1 MASKVASN
9 AEIVGSYLEAVLR
22 KDHSAVERFFDP
34 EIEYFVNG
42 TSQRDAELRLPPISA
57 ELESALPWLGHHK
70 GHAGVRAFLDTMHS
84 NLDVTAY
91 GPREVISE
99 GNKAAAF
106 GWFRLH
112 ALTTNRT
119 IDIAYAILFELRDGK
134 IIRYQFLENTFDV
147 AAAFRAGGSWPVK
160 RNDGVHNVAEL
171 S

>member
-1 MASKVASN
+1 VATQIASN
-9 AEIVGSYLEAVLR
+9 AEIVASYLDSVLR
-22 KDHSAVERFFDP
+22 KDHSAIERFFDP
-34 EIEYFVNG
+34 EIDYFVNG
-42 TSQRDAELRLPPISA
+42 TSHRDAELRLPPISA

-70 GHAGVRAFLDTMHS
+70 GQAGVRAFQDTMHS

-112 ALTTNRT
+112 AQTTDRT

-134 IIRYQFLENTFDV
+134 IVRYQFLENTFDV
-147 AAAFRAGGSWPVK
+147 AAAFRAGGSWQIK
-160 RNDGVHNVAEL
+160 RSDGVHKVAEL
-171 S
+171 K